1 MGVGKAM
8 KIFME
13 GMQNSMVSSGYT
25 GKIVNTPMGPFKWD
39 ETTNS
44 WVNQNNGFSIPN
56 ISLQDLM
63 MYDYG
68 AISDETLSSGG
79 PQFIID
85 PCIYTL
91 PTFTPSSEN
100 AGRVPTTT
108 TQSISLTAQILTN
121 ITCPVNINYVR
132 TPGNTGRLADYVL
145 LYSINEG
152 ATKSKLSN
160 IIGATVNAGYF
171 GLYIARGPT
180 VVLGLPI
187 SIDIINVSDNDTVL
201 TTIEADFGVGLI
213 EEYEPEEGL

>member
-68 AISDETLSSGG
+68 TISDETISSGG
-79 PQFIID
+79 SQLIID

-91 PTFTPSSEN
+91 PVFTPSSEN
-100 AGRVPTTT
+100 AGRVPVST
-108 TQSISLTAQILTN
+108 TQSIALTAQILTN

-132 TPGNTGRLADYVL
+132 TPGNTGRLADYTL

-152 ATKSKLSN
+152 VTKSKLSN
-160 IIGATVNAGYF
+160 IIGVNVSAGYF
-171 GLYIARGPT
+171 RLYIARGPT

-187 SIDIINVSDNDTVL
+187 SIDIINVSDNNAVL
-201 TTIEADFGVGLI
+201 TTIEADFGVGPV
-213 EEYEPEEGL
+213 EEYLPEV

>member
-13 GMQNSMVSSGYT
+13 GMQNSMVPSGYT
-25 GKIVNTPMGPFKWD
+25 GKIVNTSMGPFIWN
-39 ETTNS
+39 EEINS
-44 WVNQNNGFSIPN
+44 WVNQNNGFKIPN
-56 ISLQDLM
+56 ISLQELM

-68 AISDETLSSGG
+68 AIADETLSSG

-91 PTFTPSSEN
+91 PVFTPSSEN
-100 AGRVPTTT
+100 AGRVPVLT
-108 TQSISLTAQILTN
+108 TQSIALTAQILTN

-132 TPGNTGRLADYVL
+132 TPGNTGRLADYSL

-152 ATKSKLSN
+152 VTKSKLSN
-160 IIGATVNAGYF
+160 IIGVNVSAGYF
-171 GLYIARGPT
+171 RLYIARGPT

-187 SIDIINVSDNDTVL
+187 SIDIINVSDNNTVL

-213 EEYEPEEGL
+213 EEYLPEV